1 MQLKIGNVALSLL
14 KKMYRPEV
22 YYQKLGE
29 LVPKAAQQMDLY
41 AYSSSNKSGRLM
53 NVVDRI
59 NGKYRRG
66 AIYRASEG
74 VSGRGPG
81 AAASRVQT
89 TPGIGAS
96 CPR

>member
-1 MQLKIGNVALSLL
+1 M
-14 KKMYRPEV
+14 KKMYRAEV

-66 AIYRASEG
+66 TIHRASER
-74 VSGRGPG
+74 VGRTWTMRRSFKSPNYTGDWSELPTV
-81 AAASRVQT
+81 R
-89 TPGIGAS
+89 
-96 CPR
+96 

>member
-1 MQLKIGNVALSLL
+1 MPNKGWLL

-59 NGKYRRG
+59 NGKYRR
-66 AIYRASEG
+66 ARAKA
-74 VSGRGPG
+74 R
-81 AAASRVQT
+81 AA
-89 TPGIGAS
+89 P
-96 CPR
+96 

>member
-1 MQLKIGNVALSLL
+1 M

-59 NGKYRRG
+59 NSKYRR
-66 AIYRASEG
+66 ATIHRASDG
-74 VSGRGPG
+74 VGGRGPC

-96 CPR
+96 CPQ